1 MSPESFS
8 NETFASDDHHECLD
22 CPKTFQRK
30 EYLRRQV
37 RTFHLKLT
45 SSICKICTKNFQTL
59 KRNLHSHQPKRIS
72 KMQHLSE
79 KIPYQI
85 KHAK

>member
-30 EYLRRQV
+30 EYLRRHV

-45 SSICKICTKNFQTL
+45 TSTYQICKKQFSNSQRL
-59 KRNLHSHQPKRIS
+59 QRH
-72 KMQHLSE
+72 
-79 KIPYQI
+79 
-85 KHAK
+85 